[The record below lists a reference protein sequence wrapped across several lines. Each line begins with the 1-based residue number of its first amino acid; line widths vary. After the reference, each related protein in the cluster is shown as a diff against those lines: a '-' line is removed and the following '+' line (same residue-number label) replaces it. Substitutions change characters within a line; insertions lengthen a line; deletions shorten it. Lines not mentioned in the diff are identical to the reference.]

1 MKVLE
6 ICEAYGG
13 GVKRQVDYLNQ
24 FDDTKDIE
32 MTTLVSSKRG
42 AEIPNKYLVDDRLSA
57 FPKHPFRYLSLMK
70 CLHKLIIEK
79 NIQLVHAHSTIAGI
93 AMVVYKLCYHDE
105 IPVVFTPHAYF
116 SEVDRGWLKNV
127 LLKIAEKFMSHFF
140 TKVIHVSADEEDYA
154 LTNKLVKQSQSVVIN
169 NGVPFHEYEK
179 ISHANI
185 DFVNVAR
192 CDFQKNPQ
200 LFIKIAQKIIKAIPD
215 SRFIWVG
222 DGPMLNECRAEV
234 VRLGLEDKIQFVGFR
249 TNPYTYLEKS
259 DIFISTSRY
268 EGQPFSVLEAIS
280 EKMPLIITDVIGH
293 KELVDDNGVL
303 LTDEIIA
310 DDAQLVAA
318 FRRVINHEPEYSQA
332 SYRLFAKKYDVM
344 NMVDAIEQI
353 YLSGVAA

>member
-1 MKVLE
+1 
-6 ICEAYGG
+6 
-13 GVKRQVDYLNQ
+13 
-24 FDDTKDIE
+24 
-32 MTTLVSSKRG
+32 
-42 AEIPNKYLVDDRLSA
+42 
-57 FPKHPFRYLSLMK
+57 
-70 CLHKLIIEK
+70 
-79 NIQLVHAHSTIAGI
+79 
-93 AMVVYKLCYHDE
+93 
-105 IPVVFTPHAYF
+105 
-116 SEVDRGWLKNV
+116 
-127 LLKIAEKFMSHFF
+127 
-140 TKVIHVSADEEDYA
+140 
-154 LTNKLVKQSQSVVIN
+154 
-169 NGVPFHEYEK
+169 
-179 ISHANI
+179 
-185 DFVNVAR
+185 
-192 CDFQKNPQ
+192 
-200 LFIKIAQKIIKAIPD
+200 
-215 SRFIWVG
+215 
-222 DGPMLNECRAEV
+222 MLNECRAEV

>member
-13 GVKRQVDYLNQ
+13 GVKRQIDYLNQ
-24 FDDTKDIE
+24 FANSKNIE

-42 AEIPNKYLVDDRLSA
+42 AEIPKKYLVDDRLSA
-57 FPKHPFRYLSLMK
+57 FPRHPFRYLSLMK
-70 CLHKLIIEK
+70 CLHRLIDQK

-93 AMVVYKLCYHDE
+93 AMVVYKMRYHDGP
-105 IPVVFTPHAYF
+105 PVVFTPHAYF
-116 SEVDRGWLKNV
+116 SEVDRGWYKNGI
-127 LLKIAEKFMSHFF
+127 LKIAEKFMSHFF
-140 TKVIHVSADEEDYA
+140 TKVIHVSADEEGYA
-154 LTNKLVKQSQSVVIN
+154 LANKIVKQSQSVVIN

-179 ISHANI
+179 ISHANT

-200 LFIKIAQKIIKAIPD
+200 LFIKIAQRITKAIPD
-215 SRFIWVG
+215 SRFTWVG

-234 VRLGLEDKIQFVGFR
+234 IRLNLEDKIQFVGFR
-249 TNPYTYLEKS
+249 ANPYTYLEQA
-259 DIFISTSRY
+259 DIFCSTSRY

-293 KELVDDNGVL
+293 KELVNDNGVL
-303 LTDEIIA
+303 LTDEIIG
-310 DDAQLVAA
+310 DDTKLVAA
-318 FRRVINHEPEYSQA
+318 FQTVIKHETEYSQA
-332 SYRLFAKKYDVM
+332 SYQLFTKKYDVM